1 MLNIML
7 IIKLIRLTINVGS
20 KSKIV
25 SDISYLNY
33 PEEVSTCLL
42 NFKRPGKL

>member
-7 IIKLIRLTINVGS
+7 IIKLIRLTINVWL

-25 SDISYLNY
+25 SDISYLNC
-33 PEEVSTCLL
+33 PECKCQLKNVVLWPL
-42 NFKRPGKL
+42 KM